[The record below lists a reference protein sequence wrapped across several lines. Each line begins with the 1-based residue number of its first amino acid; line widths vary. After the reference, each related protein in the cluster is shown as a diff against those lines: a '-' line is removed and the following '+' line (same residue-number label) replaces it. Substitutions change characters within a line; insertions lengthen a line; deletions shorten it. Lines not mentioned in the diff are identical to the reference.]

1 MVQAAQMRSAAFE
14 RSVERLRHAT
24 GIVIPVYL
32 PESAD
37 RAQGALLLRDT
48 VMSCCA
54 QVDDPTAVCLSV
66 DGADSGADAARA
78 LSEDFGTSTVVAPVN
93 MGKLHGVVEGF
104 RILLRRPELAY
115 FAVLDSDSDHFGNEL
130 LNFVRAAEHI
140 IQETGDSRVMVL
152 GRRISRHR
160 PMGWLRGELEE
171 LADQMLLQALTYH
184 AAVSDRPLQ
193 FEYATVLEAIPD
205 FHSGYKLF
213 SRDTASEVFLSDP
226 DMAGL
231 SPTSY
236 YRHAVEVVMSVE
248 AILGGARM
256 GLVNRTT
263 YNRQP
268 VTTFGKLNQSAVTG
282 DMIAW
287 PCRRLGVPLAFVRQ
301 WLANIVP
308 SLLLGTLIPEG
319 RDQLEA
325 VCDRVLSAYGEHFEP
340 ELLAR
345 RPLFL

>member
-1 MVQAAQMRSAAFE
+1 MLPAADMQSAAFD
-14 RSVERLRHAT
+14 RSVEHLRCAT

-37 RAQGALLLRDT
+37 RPQGTRLLRDT
-48 VMSCCA
+48 VTSCCA
-54 QVDDPTAVCLSV
+54 QVDDATAVCLSV
-66 DGADSGADAARA
+66 DGSDNGADVVQALAAD
-78 LSEDFGTSTVVAPVN
+78 LGTSIVVAPVN
-93 MGKLHGVVEGF
+93 LGKLHGVVEGF

-115 FAVLDSDSDHFGNEL
+115 FAVLDADSDHFGNEL

-140 IQETGDSRVMVL
+140 IRESGDSRVMVL

-160 PMGWLRGELEE
+160 PMGLLRGELEE

-184 AAVSDRPLQ
+184 AAVTGRPLQ
-193 FEYATVLEAIPD
+193 FEYATVLEAVPD

-213 SRDTASEVFLSDP
+213 SRDTASDVFLSDP

-231 SPTSY
+231 SPTAY
-236 YRHAVEVVMSVE
+236 YRHAVEAVMSVE

-287 PCRRLGVPLAFVRQ
+287 PCRRLGVPVAFVRQ
-301 WLANIVP
+301 WLAKIVP
-308 SLLLGTLIPEG
+308 SLLLGTLVPVG
-319 RDQLEA
+319 WYQLEA
-325 VCDRVLSAYGEHFEP
+325 VCDRVLSAYGEHFEH
-340 ELLAR
+340 EVLAR